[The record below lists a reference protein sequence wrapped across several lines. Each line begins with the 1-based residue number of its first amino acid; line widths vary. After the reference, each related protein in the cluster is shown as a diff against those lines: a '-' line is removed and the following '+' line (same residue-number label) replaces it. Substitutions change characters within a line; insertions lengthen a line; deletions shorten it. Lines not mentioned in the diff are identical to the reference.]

1 MTSSSRSETVSNCE
15 TSSKPAQPM
24 ASHSD
29 CSTTTADG
37 SAINVTRQASAAELR
52 LQRSELLA
60 FGAILPHEAGGLLLG
75 SYSPTRQLN
84 LRTGRNWSAW
94 QWQEV
99 LRSDYERMTGPT
111 SLTTGVTSPQQGVDT
126 PSDEP

>member
-1 MTSSSRSETVSNCE
+1 MAASSATTRT
-15 TSSKPAQPM
+15 PAAP
-24 ASHSD
+24 
-29 CSTTTADG
+29 
-37 SAINVTRQASAAELR
+37 VAELK

-60 FGAILPHEAGGLLLG
+60 YGAILPHEAGGLLLG

-99 LRSDYERMTGPT
+99 LRSEYERITGP
-111 SLTTGVTSPQQGVDT
+111 SQSAAA
-126 PSDEP
+126 